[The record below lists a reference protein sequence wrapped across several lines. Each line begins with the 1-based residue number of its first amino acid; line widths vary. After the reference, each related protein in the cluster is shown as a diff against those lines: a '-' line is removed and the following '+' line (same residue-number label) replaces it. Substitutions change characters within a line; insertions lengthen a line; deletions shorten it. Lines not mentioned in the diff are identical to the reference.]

1 MCIWRAK
8 RTRTPDRGVAGA
20 GGDTGSPEERGD
32 DVTITVLIE
41 NHEDR
46 EGRGLASE
54 HGLSLLGDAAAA
66 TFLFDTGASGG
77 FLENARRL
85 GRSIED
91 VPCVAI
97 SHGHYDHGG
106 GLKAFLEANSRGRI
120 FVQRG
125 ALEEHFARDG
135 ESGYRSIGL
144 DRDLAAAHGGRFV
157 FVDETV
163 EMLPGVW
170 LVADI
175 HGSHPRPRDMQ
186 RFHRRAGEGYQ
197 GDDFSHELA
206 VVVRDGRGLVVLAGC
221 SHRGILNLVETTERR
236 FPGEPIRALIGG
248 FHLPDAEPGK
258 LAETEDKK
266 EGIAAFLEKRKP
278 GFKGK

>member
-1 MCIWRAK
+1 M
-8 RTRTPDRGVAGA
+8 
-20 GGDTGSPEERGD
+20 
-32 DVTITVLIE
+32 TITVLIE

-46 EGRGLASE
+46 GGRGLASE
-54 HGLSLLGDAAAA
+54 HGLSLLVDAAAA
-66 TFLFDTGASGG
+66 TFLFDVGASGR
-77 FLENARRL
+77 FQENASRL

-91 VPCVAI
+91 VPCAAI
-97 SHGHYDHGG
+97 SHGHHDHGG
-106 GLKAFLEANSRGRI
+106 GLKAFIEANSRGRI

-144 DRDLAAAHGGRFV
+144 DRDLAAAHGERFV
-157 FVDETV
+157 LVEQTV

-175 HGSHPRPRDMQ
+175 HGSHPLPRDMQ
-186 RFHRRAGEGYQ
+186 RFHRRSGAGYRS
-197 GDDFSHELA
+197 DDFSHELA

-221 SHRGILNLVETTERR
+221 SHRGILNLVETAERR

-258 LAETEDKK
+258 LAETEDAV
-266 EGIAAFLEKRKP
+266 AAIGRSLRARDGLRVWTGHCTGARACALLSRELGDRLTVLST
-278 GFKGK
+278 GMTIET